1 MASVAFH
8 GFNQFRAEGKV
19 KLFEGDAGY
28 GPGEQRRDFVSVE
41 DVVRV
46 NLWLMDHPEVSGI
59 FNVGTGRSQPFND
72 VACATINAL
81 RAAAGES
88 SLTLDEMR
96 SRGLVEYI
104 PFHEGLKG
112 KYQSFTQADLAQLRS
127 AGYDAPFLTVEEGV
141 ARYVNWLLANGA

>member
-1 MASVAFH
+1 
-8 GFNQFRAEGKV
+8 
-19 KLFEGDAGY
+19 
-28 GPGEQRRDFVSVE
+28 
-41 DVVRV
+41 
-46 NLWLMDHPEVSGI
+46 
-59 FNVGTGRSQPFND
+59 
-72 VACATINAL
+72 
-81 RAAAGES
+81 
-88 SLTLDEMR
+88 MR